1 MSLGLRPDAPE
12 VEVEPL
18 QEVVGP
24 VPPQRVREGL
34 GPPSARERLVAPV
47 AVGVVV
53 GPLAVEPL
61 DVEAGVDGHLVG
73 REGHVRVDV
82 PVLEPVDD
90 VDRPF
95 ESLERVREEV
105 ALLPVVGSGPA
116 EVVPGHVGG
125 RPGVVALDVAL
136 ARVLDVAG
144 VTVEAERAVDAVVH
158 DRAPGLHAAV
168 PPHEVVH
175 AYEPGHGDDGGEV
188 LGAGGRGVPWR
199 APVVRLAD
207 GTDPPVGPW
216 LHPQPVDGP
225 LDARLLVV
233 AHEVHAVVRLA
244 GPEDRDL
251 GDPEPVGDEVL
262 DEEPAEAVRG
272 RERVDVPIVVVGAY
286 LGDHGDLAALGH
298 GPSVPVAAVDHGE
311 PQPEVH
317 LRTTGD
323 AGPAIGRVDAGDGD
337 VDGPNLVDLVAPV
350 PRDPGEDV
358 GVVVEHAAPLLD
370 GREPVVHVTV
380 GGCGVIAEAPRERR

>member
-1 MSLGLRPDAPE
+1 MACSRRTTCRWPRPS
-12 VEVEPL
+12 
-18 QEVVGP
+18 
-24 VPPQRVREGL
+24 RWTR
-34 GPPSARERLVAPV
+34 
-47 AVGVVV
+47 
-53 GPLAVEPL
+53 
-61 DVEAGVDGHLVG
+61 
-73 REGHVRVDV
+73 
-82 PVLEPVDD
+82 
-90 VDRPF
+90 
-95 ESLERVREEV
+95 
-105 ALLPVVGSGPA
+105 
-116 EVVPGHVGG
+116 
-125 RPGVVALDVAL
+125 
-136 ARVLDVAG
+136 
-144 VTVEAERAVDAVVH
+144 
-158 DRAPGLHAAV
+158 
-168 PPHEVVH
+168 
-175 AYEPGHGDDGGEV
+175 
-188 LGAGGRGVPWR
+188 
-199 APVVRLAD
+199 
-207 GTDPPVGPW
+207 

-298 GPSVPVAAVDHGE
+298 GPSVPVATVDHGE

-350 PRDPGEDV
+350 PPRPWEDV
-358 GVVVEHAAPLLD
+358 GVVVEHMPLLSS
-370 GREPVVHVTV
+370 T
-380 GGCGVIAEAPRERR
+380 GGSQWSTSLSGDAGSLPKQPESGAEDMSSTIRERDEGGLRVHRDHYPVRDPRRWGTARPP